1 MIINYSNEF
10 IYNLLKL
17 NRDLVE
23 AVGNAYKFGD
33 VGRNSNPKEVERLLA
48 KGANPN
54 FPDLHAQPDFVMPWL
69 PDNKRRR

>member
-1 MIINYSNEF
+1 M
-10 IYNLLKL
+10 NLFQL

-23 AVGNAYKFGD
+23 AVGNAYKFGGK
-33 VGRNSNPKEVERLLA
+33 GRNPNPEEVQRLLT
-48 KGANPN
+48 KGADPD